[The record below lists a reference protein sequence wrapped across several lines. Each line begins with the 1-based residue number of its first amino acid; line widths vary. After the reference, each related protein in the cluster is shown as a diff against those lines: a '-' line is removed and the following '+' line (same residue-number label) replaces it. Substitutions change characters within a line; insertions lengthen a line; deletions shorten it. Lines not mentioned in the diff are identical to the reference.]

1 MRITEIAGFM
11 DSPGSPVARSRWR
24 YAIAV
29 AVTIVAGLASR
40 AYAAYLPWWVAKNA
54 GDALYATMV
63 FWGFGFLAPRA
74 RTSRVALTAMAFCFA
89 IEFTQRYRA
98 PWIDAVRA
106 TTPGRLVLGQG
117 FHAFDLVCYVI
128 GVALGV
134 GLERIVRWRR
144 TRTAG

>member
-1 MRITEIAGFM
+1 MAREAATPA
-11 DSPGSPVARSRWR
+11 VASGDPPRARPRWR
-24 YAIAV
+24 YAGAV
-29 AVTIVAGLASR
+29 AATIVAGLASR
-40 AYAAYLPWWVAKNA
+40 RYAAHLPWWLAKNA

-74 RTSRVALTAMAFCFA
+74 TTLRVALAAAAFCFA
-89 IEFTQRYRA
+89 IEASQLYRA

-128 GVALGV
+128 GVGLGV
-134 GLERIVRWRR
+134 ALELGLRGRARR
-144 TRTAG
+144 